1 MKRALLIGID
11 YLNIPSINLKGC
23 VYDVINVRDV
33 LTDAYDYDSIT
44 ILRDDINNAATMPT
58 RANIINN
65 LTKIVNQSTSLDEI
79 WVHYSGHGS
88 QLPNKNAYTSNGM
101 DNILV
106 PCDYRTAGF
115 ITDREL
121 LDIVK
126 NIKCKALLLFDACH
140 SGTMCDLE
148 WSFQYSSP
156 ISWSKIQNKKVGTI
170 SNPNICIIS
179 GCKDEQTSA
188 DTFIK
193 ADSTSQGAFT
203 NAFISG
209 LRNYRHNVSI
219 NQVYQYA
226 CAYLQSSGFSQVPV
240 LSATVQTPNY
250 NFVRAT
256 IAPVQA
262 PTTTFATTKTTIKSN
277 MRSVLTSQ

>member
-11 YLNIPSINLKGC
+11 YLAIPSITLRGC

-58 RANIINN
+58 KANIINN
-65 LTKIVNQSTSLDEI
+65 LINIVNQSTNLDEI
-79 WVHYSGHGS
+79 WIHYSGHGS
-88 QLPNKNAYTSNGM
+88 QLPNKNAYTSNGL

-106 PCDYRTAGF
+106 PCDYQTAGF
-115 ITDREL
+115 ITDKEL
-121 LDIVK
+121 LNIVK

-148 WSFQYSSP
+148 WSFQYSNP
-156 ISWSKIQNKKVGTI
+156 ISWTKVQNNKVGTI

-188 DTFIK
+188 DAFIK
-193 ADSTSQGAFT
+193 VDETSQGAFT
-203 NAFISG
+203 NAFITS

-219 NQVYQYA
+219 NQVYQYT
-226 CAYLQSSGFSQVPV
+226 CGYLKSNGFTQVPV
-240 LSATVQTPNY
+240 LSSSTQAPNY
-250 NFVRAT
+250 NFARAVPVT
-256 IAPVQA
+256 VQA
-262 PTTTFATTKTTIKSN
+262 PASTFATTKTTVTTN
-277 MRSVLTSQ
+277 MRNILASR

>member
-11 YLNIPSINLKGC
+11 YLAIPSITLKGC

-65 LTKIVNQSTSLDEI
+65 LTDIVNKSTSLDEI
-79 WVHYSGHGS
+79 WIHYSGHGS
-88 QLPNKNAYTSNGM
+88 QIPNKNSYTNNGL

-106 PCDYRTAGF
+106 PCDFQTNGF
-115 ITDREL
+115 ITDKDL
-121 LDIVK
+121 LAIVK

-148 WSFQYSSP
+148 WSFQYNSP
-156 ISWSKIQNKKVGTI
+156 ISWSKIQNNKVGTI
-170 SNPNICIIS
+170 ANPNICIIS

-188 DTFIK
+188 DAFIK
-193 ADSTSQGAFT
+193 ADETSQGAFT
-203 NAFISG
+203 NAFING
-209 LRNYRHNVSI
+209 LRNYRHNVSV
-219 NQVYQYA
+219 NQLYQYV
-226 CAYLQSSGFSQVPV
+226 CGYLKSNGFNQVPV
-240 LSATVQTPNY
+240 LSATESTPKY
-250 NFVRAT
+250 NFART
-256 IAPVQA
+256 ISA
-262 PTTTFATTKTTIKSN
+262 PTVTAPTFAASKTTVTSN
-277 MRSVLTSQ
+277 MRNLLQSR

>member
-11 YLNIPSINLKGC
+11 YLAIPSITLKGC

-58 RANIINN
+58 KANIIKN
-65 LTKIVNQSTSLDEI
+65 LTNIVNQSTSLDEI

-88 QLPNKNAYTSNGM
+88 QLPNKNAYTSNGL

-106 PCDYRTAGF
+106 PCDYQTAGF

-121 LDIVK
+121 LAIVK

-148 WSFQYSSP
+148 WSFQYGGP
-156 ISWSKIQNKKVGTI
+156 ISWSKIQNNKVGNI

-203 NAFISG
+203 NAFINA
-209 LRNYRHNVSI
+209 LRNYRHKVSI
-219 NQVYQYA
+219 NQVYQYV
-226 CAYLQSSGFSQVPV
+226 CGYLQSNGFPQVPV

-250 NFVRAT
+250 NFART
-256 IAPVQA
+256 ISAPVTTA
-262 PTTTFATTKTTIKSN
+262 PTFATTKTTVTSN
-277 MRSVLTSQ
+277 MRNILQSR